1 MPDTHGPSE
10 CPGRELLPPRGLP
23 DPPGGLTTS
32 CPGVSRAP
40 KWRTPAWPAASGS
53 AAVPPPPPRTHTSN
67 TCISYICAHAP
78 RTSMHTYSIPATP
91 AHTSHSPHTHT
102 THTCATHL
110 HTPAHTWLHTP
121 TPRPCSTRNGKGS
134 QASPRGSC
142 AGCGGR
148 TRMRRKDAVP
158 DASLLG
164 RGGGGAGPQ
173 TEAAV
178 AQETQAGGG
187 APRSAAAG
195 TGPRVPVRACSASPT
210 CHRHT
215 PTSSH
220 AHTSHECICLTH
232 TSHTRRSHTLHTH
245 IPHIL
250 ALQAGREV
258 G

>member
-1 MPDTHGPSE
+1 MHTQYTCDPCTHII
-10 CPGRELLPPRGLP
+10 L
-23 DPPGGLTTS
+23 
-32 CPGVSRAP
+32 
-40 KWRTPAWPAASGS
+40 
-53 AAVPPPPPRTHTSN
+53 PPPR
-67 TCISYICAHAP
+67 
-78 RTSMHTYSIPATP
+78 
-91 AHTSHSPHTHT
+91 T

-158 DASLLG
+158 DASSLG
-164 RGGGGAGPQ
+164 RGGGGAWPQ

-178 AQETQAGGG
+178 ARETQAGGG
-187 APRSAAAG
+187 GAPVCSRRNPPARARQSLQ
-195 TGPRVPVRACSASPT
+195 RVPNLSQT
-210 CHRHT
+210 HT
-215 PTSSH
+215 HIQPCTH
-220 AHTSHECICLTH
+220 LTYECICLTH
-232 TSHTRRSHTLHTH
+232 TSRTRRSHTLHTH